1 MCWQHGRQA
10 GQATFRARSRGMTLI
25 EVLVVLVLIAL
36 LTSAIV
42 VGTGGVSSARLK
54 GAASLVVSLSKV
66 AITRA
71 NATGRPVRIVFD
83 FEQNRIA
90 LEEAVGSRLLRVK
103 EGEKSSGAGAK
114 AATEAEKR
122 AEAEA
127 EGFLQGGRVARPS
140 FVPTKRVE
148 LGGDNMGAGRELDSG
163 IVYKQ
168 VQTEHDEKPR
178 TEGRAYLYFWPG
190 GATEWAS
197 IQLQVKGKKNTLTV
211 LISPLTGRSQ
221 IKSGSVDLPERNIDG
236 EMSERQES
244 L

>member
-1 MCWQHGRQA
+1 MCWRRGRQVW
-10 GQATFRARSRGMTLI
+10 QAALRARARGMTLI

-83 FEQNRIA
+83 IEQNRIA
-90 LEEAVGSRLLRVK
+90 LEEAIGSRLLRVK
-103 EGEKSSGAGAK
+103 EGESSGAGAK
-114 AATEAEKR
+114 AATEAEKK

-148 LGGDNMGAGRELDSG
+148 LGGDNMGVGRQFDSG

-190 GATEWAS
+190 GSTEWAS
-197 IQLQVKGKKNTLTV
+197 IQLQVKGKKSTLTV
-211 LISPLTGRSQ
+211 LVSPLTGRSQ
-221 IKSGSVDLPERNIDG
+221 IKSGSVDLPDRNVDG
-236 EMSERQES
+236 DISERQES